1 MPKKPLELEREI
13 MKDGWYFVSQE
24 GSHKHYKHPIKKG
37 KVTITFHARE
47 LSTIV
52 ERSVKRQAGLLN
64 KEGR

>member
-1 MPKKPLELEREI
+1 MPKKPRELEREI

-37 KVTITFHARE
+37 KVTIPFHARE